1 MKDPGVL
8 GDSEGSGTSLTLLER
23 VRRSDQ
29 AAWERL
35 VSLYTPLVYHWCLRC
50 GLQPADAEE
59 VSQEVF
65 LAVARGI
72 GDFRHDREGDSFRGW
87 LRTIT
92 RNKVCDHR
100 PPPGGQGVGG
110 SDVQGRL
117 LQVPAGAEEG
127 SEVEEAGM
135 VYRRAVE
142 LIEAEFE
149 PSSRRAFWL
158 LLGGRRPAD
167 VAADLGLSTGAVYI
181 AKSRI
186 LKRLRDEFREL
197 LEPPVSGGVADAG

>member
-1 MKDPGVL
+1 RGLTPARDRAGGFGPGIALMPLPPGGKLRLRGWHNGPAQDRAGYRRPAGSGRPGRGKNRLMKDPGVL
-8 GDSEGSGTSLTLLER
+8 GDSKGSATSLTLLER
-23 VRRSDQ
+23 VRRRDQ

-35 VSLYTPLVYHWCLRC
+35 VSLYTPLVYHWCLRH

-100 PPPGGQGVGG
+100 
-110 SDVQGRL
+110 
-117 LQVPAGAEEG
+117 
-127 SEVEEAGM
+127 
-135 VYRRAVE
+135 
-142 LIEAEFE
+142 
-149 PSSRRAFWL
+149 
-158 LLGGRRPAD
+158 
-167 VAADLGLSTGAVYI
+167 
-181 AKSRI
+181 
-186 LKRLRDEFREL
+186 
-197 LEPPVSGGVADAG
+197 